1 MTYVR
6 RSYGTTPDCGSF
18 IVGGGPELSELDV
31 LPDFT
36 SP

>member
-1 MTYVR
+1 MTSVKQ
-6 RSYGTTPDCGSF
+6 SYGTTPDCGSL
-18 IVGGGPELSELDV
+18 IAGGVAELFELDV